1 MIEVISGLV
10 IGLCLGVYAGIRYRD
25 LTDKIKQLQEQAPPE
40 PEIGATNASYAP
52 VNPMAVTNQAGDI
65 GLVEP
70 KSAALLEWEEQERL
84 KQMQYEVPRNGN
96 DNQR

>member
-1 MIEVISGLV
+1 MINLFIGVIIG
-10 IGLCLGVYAGIRYRD
+10 IGLGYIYRD
-25 LTDKIKQLQEQAPPE
+25 LTDKIKQLQAKTGPE
-40 PEIGATNASYAP
+40 PEIGTTNASYGI
-52 VNPMAVTNQAGDI
+52 VNPLAVTNQQGEI

-70 KSAALLEWEEQERL
+70 KTPTLLEFEEAERL